1 MDLGRY
7 SREILK
13 IKLRWT
19 SIFVKLKIEEKIE
32 EEIFALQF
40 LSCQGYREIF

>member
-1 MDLGRY
+1 MDVGRY
-7 SREILK
+7 SCEILK

-40 LSCQGYREIF
+40 LLRQGYREIF